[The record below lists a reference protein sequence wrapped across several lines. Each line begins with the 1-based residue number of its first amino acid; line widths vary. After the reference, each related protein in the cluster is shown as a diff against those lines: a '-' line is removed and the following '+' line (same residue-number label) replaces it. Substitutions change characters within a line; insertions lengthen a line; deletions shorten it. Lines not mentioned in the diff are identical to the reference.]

1 MAVPP
6 GSVGKN
12 FYNSVALGVVSWDIF
27 GLSVD

>member
-12 FYNSVALGVVSWDIF
+12 FYNSVVLGVVSWGIF
-27 GLSVD
+27 GLLAD